1 MTERTENRFNVNN
14 KTDSVISSNN
24 FIPFD
29 VVDIN
34 VVGLHNMSTYK
45 YTFLVAGTYIIGE
58 RNSKNEA
65 NGEVQIR
72 LERDG
77 IMRIITRVH
86 NTNGLLNNTIISC
99 LVYKF
104 IVGDVL
110 YCYTAIS
117 TGNIKMN
124 NTTYTTND
132 IYNSF
137 WGIRLDY

>member
-1 MTERTENRFNVNN
+1 MTETAEVRSNVNS
-14 KTDSVISSNN
+14 KTNSVISSNN

-29 VVDIN
+29 VVDFN
-34 VVGLHNMSTYK
+34 VGGLYNISTYK
-45 YTFLVAGTYIIGE
+45 YTFLVAGTYTIGE
-58 RNSKNEA
+58 SHSKNEA

-72 LERDG
+72 LERDE
-77 IMRIITRVH
+77 IMRVISRVN
-86 NTNGLLNNTIISC
+86 NTNGFLNNTINSC

-104 IVGDVL
+104 IVRDVL

-117 TGNIKMN
+117 TGNIQIN